1 MQYTSRVVRKHVTPD
16 WITSASDCF
25 IRLSC
30 TLFLEKTC
38 FLISNSRF
46 LRWCNRCRALQLF
59 YARSFTDREER
70 GEERGEKIINKQNKK
85 FRNCACLVASSWSS
99 RVSLS
104 KPGRQLKGLLHHH
117 RQLLCCCSSRAHKHL
132 SHSYNAERTATCKA
146 GIEEQEFVF
155 YLPAATLCISQHY
168 EIMGANSI
176 KRSWR

>member
-1 MQYTSRVVRKHVTPD
+1 MQP
-16 WITSASDCF
+16 
-25 IRLSC
+25 LSC
-30 TLFLEKTC
+30 FTTLLCSQFHG
-38 FLISNSRF
+38 
-46 LRWCNRCRALQLF
+46 QGG
-59 YARSFTDREER
+59 ARGGER
-70 GEERGEKIINKQNKK
+70 KKKIINKHNKK

-132 SHSYNAERTATCKA
+132 SHSYNAERSATCKA
-146 GIEEQEFVF
+146 GIEEQEFIF

-176 KRSWR
+176 KRS